1 MTWAQEMQLMIGKYR
16 EKMGKAAPFNFV
28 NFANWCEANEP
39 EFNERLEKR
48 AADLLNGGDQLTQ
61 QYDMTKMP
69 DDLVSKYQRQLLDQ
83 AQQTYQDTPISEAT
97 VRAFLATPRHLFVRH
112 YRERASK
119 EWRDVNASNLTE
131 HLATLY
137 ADNPLTLFGDDDNN
151 VPSTISQPSFV
162 LRMLDLLQVRPG
174 HAVLELGAGSAWNAA
189 LIGRLVGPSGRVV
202 TLEIIPEVAARAAA
216 TIAELDITNVHVVS
230 ADGGDGYA
238 ERAPY
243 DRIIFTAGTY
253 DLPRPLYDQIRSGG
267 LMLVVIKDAGGGDN
281 LFLLEKVDDHF
292 ESRYAM
298 PCGFVQ
304 LTGKYKVDTLDP
316 GPVDALPQWSALK
329 EKEIGDS
336 ASLVLAR
343 DDELISYGN
352 AKATER
358 LLRLIHRWVDLGMPT
373 ASSFGVRVFRGDRPL
388 TARDDQWIVKRRES
402 QFVWSAL
409 PGQFADDVP
418 QTSLGI
424 GTRNTGGH
432 S

>member
-1 MTWAQEMQLMIGKYR
+1 MSS
-16 EKMGKAAPFNFV
+16 
-28 NFANWCEANEP
+28 
-39 EFNERLEKR
+39 
-48 AADLLNGGDQLTQ
+48 
-61 QYDMTKMP
+61 DMTKMP

-83 AQQTYQDTPISEAT
+83 AQQTYHDTPISEAT

-137 ADNPLTLFGDDDNN
+137 ADNPVTLFGDDDDN
-151 VPSTISQPSFV
+151 VASTISQPSFV

-202 TLEIIPEVAARAAA
+202 TLEIIPDVAARAAA
-216 TIAELDITNVHVVS
+216 TIAELDIANVHVVS

-253 DLPRPLYDQIRSGG
+253 DLPRSLYEQIRPGG

-329 EKEIGDS
+329 DKEVGLTEPSFRAFKTAKTDGAAKEHHYWGLWDADS

-373 ASSFGVRVFRGDRPL
+373 ASSFALRVFRGDRPV

-409 PGQFADDVP
+409 PGQFADDVS
-418 QTSLGI
+418 QTSRGI
-424 GTRNTGGH
+424 GVRNTGGD

>member
-1 MTWAQEMQLMIGKYR
+1 MSSD
-16 EKMGKAAPFNFV
+16 V
-28 NFANWCEANEP
+28 
-39 EFNERLEKR
+39 
-48 AADLLNGGDQLTQ
+48 
-61 QYDMTKMP
+61 TKMP

-137 ADNPLTLFGDDDNN
+137 ADNPLTLFGDDDDN

-174 HAVLELGAGSAWNAA
+174 HAVLELGAGSGWNAA
-189 LIGRLVGPSGRVV
+189 LIGRLVEPSGRVV
-202 TLEIIPEVAARAAA
+202 TLEIIPDVAARAAA
-216 TIAELDITNVHVVS
+216 TIAELDITEPSFRVFKT
-230 ADGGDGYA
+230 AKTDGAAKEHHYW
-238 ERAPY
+238 
-243 DRIIFTAGTY
+243 
-253 DLPRPLYDQIRSGG
+253 G
-267 LMLVVIKDAGGGDN
+267 LWDA
-281 LFLLEKVDDHF
+281 
-292 ESRYAM
+292 
-298 PCGFVQ
+298 
-304 LTGKYKVDTLDP
+304 
-316 GPVDALPQWSALK
+316 
-329 EKEIGDS
+329 DS

-373 ASSFGVRVFRGDRPL
+373 ASSFGVRVFRGDRPV

>member
-1 MTWAQEMQLMIGKYR
+1 MSS
-16 EKMGKAAPFNFV
+16 
-28 NFANWCEANEP
+28 
-39 EFNERLEKR
+39 
-48 AADLLNGGDQLTQ
+48 
-61 QYDMTKMP
+61 DMTKMP

-174 HAVLELGAGSAWNAA
+174 HAVLELGAGSGWNAA

-253 DLPRPLYDQIRSGG
+253 DLPRPLYDQIRPGG

-316 GPVDALPQWSALK
+316 GPVEALPQWSALK
-329 EKEIGDS
+329 EMEVGRRAFWWGGKGREWFMWQTAGIRSFLGVTEPSFRVFKTAKTDGAAREHHYWGLWDADS

-343 DDELISYGN
+343 NDELISYGN

-373 ASSFGVRVFRGDRPL
+373 ASSFGVRVFRGDRPV